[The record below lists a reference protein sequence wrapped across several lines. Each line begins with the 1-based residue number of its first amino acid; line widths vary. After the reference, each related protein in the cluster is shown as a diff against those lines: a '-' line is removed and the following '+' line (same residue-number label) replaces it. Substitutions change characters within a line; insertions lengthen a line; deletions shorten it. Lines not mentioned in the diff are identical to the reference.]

1 MQRTGKEKAQLA
13 ESQRVVKRSY
23 WRQQHPTLSH
33 VHSLPSVAQ
42 WGRPSPPPFREHL
55 IAGLLGNTGEG
66 GAPSPPKEAL
76 LNHSE
81 SKEVPLSEAGLHLLQ
96 ENELPFL
103 QVFPSISDTAPQI
116 SA

>member
-1 MQRTGKEKAQLA
+1 MQHAGKEKAWLA
-13 ESQRVVKRSY
+13 ESQRVVRRSY

-55 IAGLLGNTGEG
+55 IAGLLGNTGR
-66 GAPSPPKEAL
+66 KEDL

-103 QVFPSISDTAPQI
+103 KVFPSISDTAPQI